1 MKKKVGRKQEITDEM
16 IKKALIETSG
26 QPVKASEMLGAD
38 YSYIYRRIR
47 QNPELYEIQKAYRS
61 RTFQTVANMS
71 VNVLIYGVM
80 QEPETDEDG
89 NIIDGKFKKVK
100 VPIVNRLSLIPT
112 VMQTFKTDDG
122 IKEEVSVQGSI
133 DIAQWLKSNSKSND

>member
-26 QPVKASEMLGAD
+26 QPVKAAEMLGAD

-71 VNVLIYGVM
+71 VNALIYGVM

-100 VPIVNRLSLIPT
+100 VPMANRLSLIPT
-112 VMQTFKTDDG
+112 IMQTFKTDDG
-122 IKEEVSVQGSI
+122 IKDEVSVQGSI
-133 DIAQWLKSNSKSND
+133 DISQWLKANSKNND

>member
-1 MKKKVGRKQEITDEM
+1 MARLKEYSDED
-16 IKKALIETSG
+16 IKKALIKTNG
-26 QPVKASEMLGAD
+26 QPTKAAEMLNVD
-38 YSYIYRRIR
+38 YSWLYRRIR

-71 VNVLIYGVM
+71 VNALIYGVM

-100 VPIVNRLSLIPT
+100 VPMANRLSLIPT
-112 VMQTFKTDDG
+112 IMQTFKTDDG
-122 IKEEVSVQGSI
+122 IREEVAVQGSI

>member
-71 VNVLIYGVM
+71 VNALIYGVM

-100 VPIVNRLSLIPT
+100 VPMVNRLSLIPT
-112 VMQTFKTDDG
+112 IMQTFKTDDG

>member
-26 QPVKASEMLGAD
+26 QPVKAAEMLGAD

-71 VNVLIYGVM
+71 VNALIYGVM

-100 VPIVNRLSLIPT
+100 VPIANRLSLIPT
-112 VMQTFKTDDG
+112 VMQTYKTDDFK
-122 IKEEVSVQGSI
+122 KEEVSVKGSI
-133 DIAQWLKSNSKSND
+133 DIAQWLKNNKNND

>member
-47 QNPELYEIQKAYRS
+47 QNPELYEMQKAYRS

-71 VNVLIYGVM
+71 VNALIYGVM

-100 VPIVNRLSLIPT
+100 VPMVNRLSLIPT
-112 VMQTFKTDDG
+112 IMQTFKTDDG

>member
-1 MKKKVGRKQEITDEM
+1 MKKGRKKEYTDDQ
-16 IKKALIETSG
+16 IKQALIQANG
-26 QPVKASEMLGAD
+26 QPTKASEILGVE
-38 YSYIYRRIR
+38 YSGVYRRIR

-71 VNVLIYGVM
+71 VNALIYGIM

-89 NIIDGKFKKVK
+89 NIIEGKFKKVK
-100 VPIVNRLSLIPT
+100 VPMANRLALIPNI
-112 VMQTFKTDDG
+112 MQTFKTDDG

-133 DIAQWLKSNSKSND
+133 DIAQWLKNNKKNND

>member
-71 VNVLIYGVM
+71 VNALIYGVM

-100 VPIVNRLSLIPT
+100 VPMVNRLSLIPT
-112 VMQTFKTDDG
+112 IMQTFKTDDG

-133 DIAQWLKSNSKSND
+133 DIAQWLKNNNKNND

>member
-71 VNVLIYGVM
+71 VNALIYGVM

-100 VPIVNRLSLIPT
+100 VPMVNRLSLIPT
-112 VMQTFKTDDG
+112 IMQTFKTDDG

-133 DIAQWLKSNSKSND
+133 DIAQWLKNKNND

>member
-1 MKKKVGRKQEITDEM
+1 MKKKVGRKREITDEM

-26 QPVKASEMLGAD
+26 QPVKAAEMLGAD

-71 VNVLIYGVM
+71 VNALIYGII
-80 QEPETDEDG
+80 P
-89 NIIDGKFKKVK
+89 NI
-100 VPIVNRLSLIPT
+100 
-112 VMQTFKTDDG
+112 MQTFKSDDG

-133 DIAQWLKSNSKSND
+133 DIAQWLKNNNKNND